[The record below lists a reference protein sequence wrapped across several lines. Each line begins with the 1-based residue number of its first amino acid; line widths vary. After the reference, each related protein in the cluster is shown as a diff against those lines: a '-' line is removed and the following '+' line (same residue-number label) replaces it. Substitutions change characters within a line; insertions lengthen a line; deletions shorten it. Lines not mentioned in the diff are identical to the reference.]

1 MDPKTLK
8 KRVLAAADLLSSPT
22 ISKSKVDDLATLL
35 GGINPKLDHALAEI
49 KKTWGHLDKLQAGE
63 VVELTLEALPA
74 VTEKDKKRKK
84 YLLLLLSLQKDLK
97 AEVKRL
103 EAKPSLWEVA
113 AGAKGPLGLVTILAA
128 GWVAL
133 QVTAVTLTITNDGCD
148 PINPVVNIPFPV
160 AGISLPKET
169 IADGGSGIA
178 TLPPL
183 TVTVDGTSPEMVRL
197 SALALSMNFALGSP
211 GISLALN
218 GQPLLGRVTTVR
230 LSDQKSH
237 TLLISCIGHFRWGT
251 TRK

>member
-1 MDPKTLK
+1 MDPKTIK

-22 ISKSKVDDLATLL
+22 FSKQKVDDLSTLL

-49 KKTWGHLDKLQAGE
+49 KKTWNHLDKLQAGE
-63 VVELTLEALPA
+63 VVELTLEALPTA
-74 VTEKDKKRKK
+74 TEKDKKRKK

-103 EAKPSLWEVA
+103 EAKPSLWEAV
-113 AGAKGPLGLVTILAA
+113 AGAKGPLGLVTVVAA
-128 GWVAL
+128 GWVLL
-133 QVTAVTLTITNDGCD
+133 QATSVSVTITNHGCE
-148 PINPVVNIPFPV
+148 PVNPVVNLPFPI

-169 IADGGSGIA
+169 IAEGGSGIA

-183 TVTVDGTSPEMVRL
+183 TVTVDGTNPRTVRL

-211 GISLALN
+211 GISLALD

-230 LSDQKSH
+230 LADQKSH
-237 TLLISCIGHFRWGT
+237 TLLISCR
-251 TRK
+251 